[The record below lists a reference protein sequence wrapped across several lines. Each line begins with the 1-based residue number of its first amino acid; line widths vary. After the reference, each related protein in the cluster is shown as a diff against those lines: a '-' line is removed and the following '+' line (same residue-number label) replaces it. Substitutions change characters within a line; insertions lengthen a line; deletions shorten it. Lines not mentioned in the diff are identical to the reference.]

1 MIHFLDELGP
11 HVGVATLRSCFPAMI
26 RSELTDILKRYRR
39 VWRKRN
45 RVPLRVLDW
54 LCPGRV
60 WAIDFSGPLPA
71 IDGRYRYLLAVRD
84 VCTGE
89 QILWLPVENA
99 TGEVARD
106 ALAAMFATHGAPL
119 VLKSD
124 NGSPF
129 TGSVVQELLT
139 KHEVVSLLSPPYWPR
154 YNGAIEAG
162 IGSLKDRTEAA
173 ACRAGYAGYW
183 TWDDVAQAR
192 LEANTLARP
201 RGASGP
207 SPEEAWASRTPITS
221 EERAAF
227 RRTLEEVRSELENA
241 SAACVSAGERV
252 TSEGEMARCAIRLTL
267 ERRGYLH
274 YTRRSIPPPI

>member
-1 MIHFLDELGP
+1 MIQFLDELGP
-11 HVGVATLRSCFPAMI
+11 RVGVATLRSCFPAMS
-26 RSELTDILKRYRR
+26 RSELTDLLKRYRR
-39 VWRKRN
+39 VLRKRN

-54 LCPGRV
+54 RCPGRV

-71 IDGRYRYLLAVRD
+71 IDGRFPYLLAVRD
-84 VCTGE
+84 LCTG
-89 QILWLPVENA
+89 QQLLWLPVENA

-106 ALAAMFATHGAPL
+106 ALTALFITHGAPL

-129 TGSVVQELLT
+129 TGGVVQELLEQ
-139 KHEVVSLLSPPYWPR
+139 HEVSSLLSPPYWPR

-173 ACRAGYAGYW
+173 ACRSGHAGYW
-183 TWDDVAQAR
+183 AWDDVTQAR

-201 RGASGP
+201 RGVSGP
-207 SPEEAWASRTPITS
+207 SPDEAWASRTPITS

-227 RRTLEEVRSELENA
+227 RKAVEEARCELENA
-241 SAACVSAGERV
+241 MAACVAAGERV
-252 TSEGEMARCAIRLTL
+252 MSEGEMARCAIRLTL

-274 YTRRSIPPPI
+274 YTRRSIPPLI

>member
-1 MIHFLDELGP
+1 VIHLLDEHGP
-11 HVGVATLRSCFPAMI
+11 HVGIATLRECFPAMS
-26 RSELTDILKRYRR
+26 RSELTDIVRRYRR

-54 LCPGRV
+54 RCPGRV
-60 WAIDFSGPLPA
+60 WAIDFSGPLTA
-71 IDGRYRYLLAVRD
+71 IEGRYPYMLAVRD

-89 QILWLPVENA
+89 QLLWLPVENA

-106 ALAAMFATHGAPL
+106 ALAALFATHGAPL

-129 TGSVVQELLT
+129 TGSVVQELLVQ
-139 KHEVVSLLSPPYWPR
+139 HEVVALFSPPYWPA

-162 IGSLKDRTEAA
+162 IGSLKDRTEASA
-173 ACRAGYAGYW
+173 ARAGHPGCW
-183 TWDDVAQAR
+183 TWDDVARAR

-201 RGASGP
+201 RGKSGP
-207 SPEEAWASRTPITS
+207 SPEDAWTGRTAITS
-221 EERAAF
+221 EERTAF
-227 RRTLEEVRSELENA
+227 RKTMEEVRSELQNA
-241 SAACVSAGERV
+241 LAACVVGGVRV
-252 TSEGEMARCAIRLTL
+252 TSEAEMARSAIRLTL

-274 YTRRSIPPPI
+274 YTRRSIPPHI